1 MESATQRLQNV
12 YGTTP
17 ISPSFQQSPRSDF
30 YSTGRKRMR
39 INEDKGYSSPL
50 KADCPVEC
58 READYLQDLESG
70 KYGSVTEDIRTLLE
84 RGMDLLKP
92 NYAKYPDLLY
102 RCHDK
107 SSMNEATKQLA
118 LFVNLDDDCGSKGMK
133 PAPVLII
140 DSDDDEPANQSSSCQ
155 YEGVHL
161 PMPASGPLI
170 LEPLKVEYP
179 HSQTW
184 VDDEILANETEVR
197 KDKGQYVGVE
207 DDMLEDEE
215 FGDNC
220 DGLADIWT
228 EMTFALECSK
238 EAPVPS
244 FDDNF
249 EEDEDDCEHS
259 FILKDDIGYVCRICG
274 VIQKK
279 IETIIEYQYAKNTK
293 NSRTYW
299 YEGRTGKDGEI
310 SEDLPVGLPEEDFT
324 ATELFAHPRHS
335 KKMRPHQ
342 IEGFNF
348 LVRNLVTENPGGC
361 ILAHAPGSGKTFM
374 IISFI
379 QSFMAKYSSARP
391 LIILP
396 KGIMQIWK
404 REFLLWQVD
413 VIPLLDFY
421 SVKADGR
428 PQQLEV
434 LKQWAGERSILFL
447 GYQQF
452 SSIVRD
458 DDTSKT
464 TTACQEI
471 LLTLP
476 SLLILDEG
484 HTPRN
489 EETAMLAALEKV
501 KTPRKVVLS
510 GTLYQNHVKEVFNIL
525 NLVRPKFL
533 RMETSKIIKKRILS
547 RVSSSKRGNMF
558 KKGDNEFYELVEQ
571 CLVKDDNLKRRAL
584 IIQELREMTCKVL
597 HYYKGDFLDE
607 LPGLFDFTVFL
618 NLSHRQKREMVALK
632 NFKGKFKI
640 SSGGSALYVHP
651 ELFSLP
657 RAHEDKDKVDQSKVD
672 EVLESLD
679 VREGVKSMFY
689 LNMLRLCESSGE
701 KLLVFGQYLPPL
713 KFLERLTVKFKGWSV
728 GKEIFVITGQTNSE
742 VHERER
748 LVDIFNSSPDAKV
761 FFGSIKACGEGISLV
776 GASRIIILDVHLN
789 PSVTR
794 QAIGR
799 AFRPGQTKKVYTYR
813 LVAAGSPEEEDHN
826 TSFRKESISKLW
838 FEWNETFGP
847 QDLQLET
854 ADVKDCGDEFLET
867 PWLNQDVV
875 SLYKR

>member
-1 MESATQRLQNV
+1 MESAAQRLQNAL
-12 YGTTP
+12 GIPTA
-17 ISPSFQQSPRSDF
+17 ISPRSDF

-39 INEDKGYSSPL
+39 INEDRGYSYPS
-50 KADCPVEC
+50 KANSFVEY

-70 KYGSVTEDIRTLLE
+70 KYGSVTEDIKKLFE
-84 RGMDLLKP
+84 RGMDFLKP
-92 NYAKYPDLLY
+92 KYAMNPDLRLL
-102 RCHDK
+102 RSHDK
-107 SSMNEATKQLA
+107 SSINEATNQPA
-118 LFVNLDDDCGSKGMK
+118 MFVNLDDDCDPRGMRQ
-133 PAPVLII
+133 APVLII
-140 DSDDDEPANQSSSCQ
+140 DSDDDEPVEQSSSRQ
-155 YEGVHL
+155 YQGVLL

-170 LEPLKVEYP
+170 LDPVKIEYP
-179 HSQTW
+179 QSQTW
-184 VDDEILANETEVR
+184 VDNGSMAIEPEVR
-197 KDKGQYVGVE
+197 NDKGEYVGVE
-207 DDMLEDEE
+207 DESEDEQYDE
-215 FGDNC
+215 SC
-220 DGLADIWT
+220 DGLANIWT
-228 EMTFALECSK
+228 EMTFALESSK
-238 EAPVPS
+238 EAPVSPS
-244 FDDNF
+244 FNNGEDD
-249 EEDEDDCEHS
+249 EDDEDDCEHS

-293 NSRTYW
+293 NTRTYW
-299 YEGRTGKDGEI
+299 YEGRNGKDGEI
-310 SEDLPVGLPEEDFT
+310 SEDFPVGLPEEDFT

-379 QSFMAKYSSARP
+379 QSFMAKFPSARP

-404 REFLLWQVD
+404 KEFLLWQVD

-421 SVKADGR
+421 SVKADSR
-428 PQQLEV
+428 FEQLKI
-434 LKQWAGERSILFL
+434 LKQWRGERSILFL

-464 TTACQEI
+464 TTECQEI
-471 LLTLP
+471 LLSLP
-476 SLLILDEG
+476 TLLILDEG

-533 RMETSKIIKKRILS
+533 RMETSKKIKKRILS

-558 KKGDNEFYELVEQ
+558 KKGDNEFYDLVEQ

-618 NLSHRQKREMVALK
+618 NLSSRQKRELVTVKEL
-632 NFKGKFKI
+632 KGKFKI

-651 ELFSLP
+651 ELKSIP
-657 RAHEDKDKVDQSKVD
+657 RAPEDKDGVDQSKVD
-672 EVLESLD
+672 KVLENLD
-679 VREGVKSMFY
+679 VREGVKAKFY

-701 KLLVFGQYLPPL
+701 KLLVFSQYLPPL
-713 KFLERLTVKFKGWSV
+713 KFLERLTVKAKGWSP

-742 VHERER
+742 VREREI
-748 LVDIFNSSPDAKV
+748 LVDLFNSSPDAKV

-799 AFRPGQTKKVYTYR
+799 AFRPGQTRKVYTYR
-813 LVAAGSPEEEDHN
+813 LVAADSPEEEDHN

-838 FEWNETFGP
+838 FEWNESCGP
-847 QDLQLET
+847 QDLQLEN
-854 ADVKDCGDEFLET
+854 ADVQDCGDEFLQT

-875 SLYKR
+875 SLYRR